1 MTKLLKDVAV
11 VIPVFNEEKLI
22 GECINEW
29 LNVLDSVNLN
39 YEILIIDDGSSDAT
53 ISIVERYGDNQ
64 NIQLIIKQNEGHGPT
79 ILAGYKRAVGIAE
92 WVFQADSDNEI
103 NPNQFS
109 ALWSRRQGQ
118 DAVIAWRQGRDQTTV
133 RRLVTFFARVTTK
146 VLFRCHLRDVNIPFR
161 LIRSETLTILLEKI
175 PSDTFAP
182 NIALSG
188 ALSLMNYQV
197 EECPVVFNERIVG
210 ESSLS
215 NLGAVRKGGRAL
227 LELIKIS
234 RVFP

>member
-29 LNVLDSVNLN
+29 LNVLDLVNLN

-53 ISIVERYGDNQ
+53 ISTVERYGDNQ

-79 ILAGYKRAVGIAE
+79 ILAGYKRAVDIAE

-103 NPNQFS
+103 SPNQFS

-197 EECPVVFNERIVG
+197 EECPVIFNERIVG

-227 LELIKIS
+227 LELVKIS

>member
-53 ISIVERYGDNQ
+53 ISIVETYGDNQ
-64 NIQLIIKQNEGHGPT
+64 NVQLIIKQNEGHGPT

-103 NPNQFS
+103 SPNQFS

>member
-64 NIQLIIKQNEGHGPT
+64 NIQVIIKQNEGHGPT

-103 NPNQFS
+103 SPNQFS

-118 DAVIAWRQGRDQTTV
+118 DAVIAWRQGRNQTTV

-197 EECPVVFNERIVG
+197 EECPVIFNERIVG

>member
-64 NIQLIIKQNEGHGPT
+64 NVQVIIEQNEGHGPT

-103 NPNQFS
+103 SPNQFS

-118 DAVIAWRQGRDQTTV
+118 DAVIAWRQGRNQTTV

-161 LIRSETLTILLEKI
+161 LIRSETLAILLEKI

>member
-64 NIQLIIKQNEGHGPT
+64 NVQLIIKQNEGHGPT

-103 NPNQFS
+103 SPNQFS

-161 LIRSETLTILLEKI
+161 LIRSETLAILLEKI

-197 EECPVVFNERIVG
+197 EECPVSFNKRIVG

>member
-22 GECINEW
+22 GECIDEW

-64 NIQLIIKQNEGHGPT
+64 NIQAIIKQNEGHGPT

-103 NPNQFS
+103 SPNQFS

-118 DAVIAWRQGRDQTTV
+118 DAVIAWRQGRNQTTV

-161 LIRSETLTILLEKI
+161 LFRSETLTILLEKI

-188 ALSLMNYQV
+188 ALSLMNYQI
-197 EECPVVFNERIVG
+197 EECPVVFNERTLG

-215 NLGAVRKGGRAL
+215 NLAALRKGGRAL
-227 LELIKIS
+227 FELIKIS

>member
-29 LNVLDSVNLN
+29 LNILDSVNLN

-64 NIQLIIKQNEGHGPT
+64 NVQVIIKQNEGHGPT

-103 NPNQFS
+103 SPNQFS

-118 DAVIAWRQGRDQTTV
+118 DAVIAWRQGRNQTTV

-161 LIRSETLTILLEKI
+161 LIRSETLAILLEKI

>member
-64 NIQLIIKQNEGHGPT
+64 NIQMIIKQNEGHGPT

-103 NPNQFS
+103 SPNQFS

>member
-29 LNVLDSVNLN
+29 LSVLDSVNLN

-64 NIQLIIKQNEGHGPT
+64 NIQMIIKQNEGHGPT

-103 NPNQFS
+103 SPNQFS

-118 DAVIAWRQGRDQTTV
+118 DAVIAWRQGRNQTTV

-227 LELIKIS
+227 LELMKIS

>member
-53 ISIVERYGDNQ
+53 ISIVERYGDNP
-64 NIQLIIKQNEGHGPT
+64 NIQMIIKQNEGHGPT

-103 NPNQFS
+103 SPNQFS

-161 LIRSETLTILLEKI
+161 LIRSETLAILLEKI

>member
-29 LNVLDSVNLN
+29 LNVLDLVNLN

-103 NPNQFS
+103 SPNQFS

-161 LIRSETLTILLEKI
+161 LFRSETLTILLEKI

-197 EECPVVFNERIVG
+197 EECPVIFNERIVG

-227 LELIKIS
+227 LELVKIS

>member
-64 NIQLIIKQNEGHGPT
+64 NVQLIIKQNEGHGPT

-103 NPNQFS
+103 SPNQFS

-161 LIRSETLTILLEKI
+161 LIRSETLTILLKKI

-197 EECPVVFNERIVG
+197 EECPVIFNERIVG

-234 RVFP
+234 KVFP

>member
-53 ISIVERYGDNQ
+53 ISIVERYGDNP
-64 NIQLIIKQNEGHGPT
+64 NIQVIIKQNEGHGPT

-103 NPNQFS
+103 SPNQFS
-109 ALWSRRQGQ
+109 ALWSKRQGQ
-118 DAVIAWRQGRDQTTV
+118 DAVIAWRQGRNQTTV

>member
-79 ILAGYKRAVGIAE
+79 ILAGYKRAVDIAE

-103 NPNQFS
+103 SPNQFS

-197 EECPVVFNERIVG
+197 EECPVVFNDRIVG

>member
-64 NIQLIIKQNEGHGPT
+64 NVQLIIKQNEGHGPT

-103 NPNQFS
+103 SPNQFS

-197 EECPVVFNERIVG
+197 EECPVIFNERIVG

-215 NLGAVRKGGRAL
+215 ILGAVRKGGRAL
-227 LELIKIS
+227 LELVKIS

>member
-53 ISIVERYGDNQ
+53 ISIVERYRDNQ

-103 NPNQFS
+103 SPNQFS

-118 DAVIAWRQGRDQTTV
+118 DAVIAWRQGRNQTTV

-161 LIRSETLTILLEKI
+161 LFRSETLTILLEKI

-188 ALSLMNYQV
+188 ALSLMNFQV

>member
-53 ISIVERYGDNQ
+53 ISIVERYRDNQ

-103 NPNQFS
+103 SPNQFS

-118 DAVIAWRQGRDQTTV
+118 DAVIAWRQGRNQTTV

-197 EECPVVFNERIVG
+197 EECPVIFNERIVG

>member
-103 NPNQFS
+103 SPNQFS

-118 DAVIAWRQGRDQTTV
+118 DAVIAWRQGRNQTTV

-161 LIRSETLTILLEKI
+161 LFRSETLTILLEKI

-188 ALSLMNYQV
+188 ALSLMNFQV

-215 NLGAVRKGGRAL
+215 NLGALRKGGRAL

>member
-64 NIQLIIKQNEGHGPT
+64 NIELIIKQNEGHGPT

-103 NPNQFS
+103 SPNQFS

-118 DAVIAWRQGRDQTTV
+118 DAVIAWRQGRNQTTV

-197 EECPVVFNERIVG
+197 EECPVIFSERIVG

-227 LELIKIS
+227 LELVKIS

>member
-64 NIQLIIKQNEGHGPT
+64 NIQMIIKQNEGHGPT

-103 NPNQFS
+103 SPNQFS

-118 DAVIAWRQGRDQTTV
+118 DAVIAWRQGRNQTTV

-161 LIRSETLTILLEKI
+161 LIRSETLAILLEKI

-197 EECPVVFNERIVG
+197 EECPVIFNERIVG

-234 RVFP
+234 KVFP

>member
-64 NIQLIIKQNEGHGPT
+64 NVQVIIKQNEGHGPT

-103 NPNQFS
+103 SPNQFS

-118 DAVIAWRQGRDQTTV
+118 DAVIAWRQGRNQTTV

-197 EECPVVFNERIVG
+197 EECPVIFNERIVG

>member
-103 NPNQFS
+103 SPNQFS

-197 EECPVVFNERIVG
+197 EECSVIFNERIVG

-234 RVFP
+234 KVFP

>member
-11 VIPVFNEEKLI
+11 VIPVLNEEKLI
-22 GECINEW
+22 GECIDEW

-64 NIQLIIKQNEGHGPT
+64 NIQAIIKQNEGHGPT

-103 NPNQFS
+103 SPNQFS

-118 DAVIAWRQGRDQTTV
+118 DAVIAWRQGRNQTTV

-161 LIRSETLTILLEKI
+161 LFRSETLTILLEKI

-188 ALSLMNYQV
+188 ALSLMNFQV

-215 NLGAVRKGGRAL
+215 NLGALRKGGRAL

>member
-29 LNVLDSVNLN
+29 LNVLDLVNLN

-64 NIQLIIKQNEGHGPT
+64 NVQLIIKQNEGHGPT

-103 NPNQFS
+103 SPNQFS

-118 DAVIAWRQGRDQTTV
+118 DAVIAWRQGRNQTTV

-197 EECPVVFNERIVG
+197 EECPVIFNERIVG

-227 LELIKIS
+227 LELVKIS

>member
-1 MTKLLKDVAV
+1 MKKLLKDVAV

-53 ISIVERYGDNQ
+53 ISIVERYRDNQ

-161 LIRSETLTILLEKI
+161 LFRSETLTILLEKI

-188 ALSLMNYQV
+188 ALSLMNFQV

>member
-53 ISIVERYGDNQ
+53 ISIVERYRDNQ

>member
-29 LNVLDSVNLN
+29 LNILDSVNLN

-64 NIQLIIKQNEGHGPT
+64 NIQMIIKQNEGHGPT

-103 NPNQFS
+103 SPNQFS

-118 DAVIAWRQGRDQTTV
+118 DAVIAWRQGRNQTTV

-197 EECPVVFNERIVG
+197 EECPVIFNERIVG

-227 LELIKIS
+227 LELVKIS

>member
-64 NIQLIIKQNEGHGPT
+64 NVQVIIKQNEGHGPT

-103 NPNQFS
+103 SPNQFS

-118 DAVIAWRQGRDQTTV
+118 DAVIAWRQGRNQTTV

-161 LIRSETLTILLEKI
+161 LIRSETLAILLEKI

-215 NLGAVRKGGRAL
+215 NLGAVRRGGRAL

>member
-29 LNVLDSVNLN
+29 LNILDSVNLN

-64 NIQLIIKQNEGHGPT
+64 NVQVIIKQNEGHGPT

-103 NPNQFS
+103 SPNQFS

-118 DAVIAWRQGRDQTTV
+118 DAVIAWRQGRNQTTV

-161 LIRSETLTILLEKI
+161 LIRSETLTVLLEKI

>member
-64 NIQLIIKQNEGHGPT
+64 NIQMIIKQNEGHGPT

-103 NPNQFS
+103 SPNQFS

-161 LIRSETLTILLEKI
+161 LFRSETLTILLEKI

-188 ALSLMNYQV
+188 ALSLMNFQV

>member
-64 NIQLIIKQNEGHGPT
+64 NIQMIIKQNEGHGPT

-103 NPNQFS
+103 SPNQFS

-118 DAVIAWRQGRDQTTV
+118 DAVIAWRQGRNQTTV

-161 LIRSETLTILLEKI
+161 LIRSETLTILLKKI

-197 EECPVVFNERIVG
+197 EECPVIFNERIVG

>member
-64 NIQLIIKQNEGHGPT
+64 NIELIIKQNEGHGPT

-103 NPNQFS
+103 SPNQFS

-197 EECPVVFNERIVG
+197 EECPVIFSERIVG

-227 LELIKIS
+227 LELVKIS

>member
-103 NPNQFS
+103 SPNQFS

-161 LIRSETLTILLEKI
+161 LFRSETLTILLEKI

-197 EECPVVFNERIVG
+197 EECPVIFNERIVG

>member
-64 NIQLIIKQNEGHGPT
+64 NVQLIIKQNEGHGPT

-103 NPNQFS
+103 SPNQFS

-197 EECPVVFNERIVG
+197 EECPVIFNERIVG
-210 ESSLS
+210 VSSLS

-234 RVFP
+234 KVFP

>member
-64 NIQLIIKQNEGHGPT
+64 DVQVIIKQNEGHGPT

-103 NPNQFS
+103 SPNQFS

-118 DAVIAWRQGRDQTTV
+118 DAVIAWRQGRNQTTV

>member
-1 MTKLLKDVAV
+1 MKKLLKDVAV

-53 ISIVERYGDNQ
+53 ISIVERYRDNQ

-103 NPNQFS
+103 SPNQFS
-109 ALWSRRQGQ
+109 ALWSRRHGQ
-118 DAVIAWRQGRDQTTV
+118 DAVIAWRQGRNQTTV

-161 LIRSETLTILLEKI
+161 LFRSETLTILLEKI

-188 ALSLMNYQV
+188 ALSLMNFQV

>member
-53 ISIVERYGDNQ
+53 ISIVERYRDNQ

-103 NPNQFS
+103 SPNQFS

-188 ALSLMNYQV
+188 ALSLMNYQI